1 MEMERR
7 EEAGNMADKKN
18 SNNKN
23 SKNAK
28 KKKTDKLHGGLD
40 LLGIA
45 PGPVGPIADG
55 VNAVIYLAEG
65 DAKNAAASAFAAIP
79 GIGDFS
85 KAAKTVDKT
94 VDVVK
99 GVQKIDKAK
108 DAAKIIS
115 KTGKNAAKAADTA
128 KNAAKAVDAAR
139 NTVKVSKNVKK
150 SPKSIKLPKRVEKKV
165 KAALKIKSAKKGKM
179 KTGAKK
185 SQSRNNRK
193 KTVKNKKN
201 KDKKQQLKGKC
212 FSGDMLV
219 LTGSGYRLI
228 QEIRKGDD
236 IYARNAQTG
245 MIGLR
250 KVAEIYQNEAH
261 TIHHIWLDGEEEL
274 KMTAYHPVYVKD
286 RGWVKAI
293 HLRQG
298 DFLETMDG
306 TSQVTKVEKTR
317 HEEPVAVYNF
327 HVEGWESY
335 FVSEKRVYVHNGEGD
350 CSGFGGKKN
359 APFNGY
365 NPKPG
370 ERTIEGYVKKHAN
383 PEISLNTKSPN
394 FNNHGGN
401 VGGSFKRIGAGSHGG
416 ISPHVHH
423 AKRNVGKNGDIFAN
437 MGKKT
442 NDGSCAS
449 PTKKDVKQLYE
460 YLNNGKYH

>member
-1 MEMERR
+1 
-7 EEAGNMADKKN
+7 MADKKN

-128 KNAAKAVDAAR
+128 KDAAKAVDAAR

-150 SPKSIKLPKRVEKKV
+150 SLKSIKLPKRVEKKV
-165 KAALKIKSAKKGKM
+165 KAALKIKSANKGKM

-250 KVAEIYQNEAH
+250 KVAEVFQNEAH
-261 TIHHIWLDGEEEL
+261 TIHHIWLDGKEEL

-298 DFLETMDG
+298 DYLETMDG

-327 HVEGWESY
+327 HVEDWESY
-335 FVSEKRVYVHNGEGD
+335 FVSEKRVYVHNGEGNCGREKPD
-350 CSGFGGKKN
+350 SKTNNRKTVNGFKAEVNAGQQNKHIPGTNEYKN
-359 APFNGY
+359 AVNNGQTKSIMY
-365 NPKPG
+365 GDKNDIQNLLDKKAGTGKFIGDNKERVDFGQVIGEYVDPG
-370 ERTIEGYVKKHAN
+370 TGNKERTTIGIIHY
-383 PEISLNTKSPN
+383 
-394 FNNHGGN
+394 G
-401 VGGSFKRIGAGSHGG
+401 KRGAH
-416 ISPHVHH
+416 IVP
-423 AKRNVGKNGDIFAN
+423 ARPK
-437 MGKKT
+437 
-442 NDGSCAS
+442 
-449 PTKKDVKQLYE
+449 
-460 YLNNGKYH
+460 